1 MILSIPDVLTPA
13 ELASLNQALEK
24 AQFADGRA
32 TASGAAARAKSNRQ
46 VSPKDPALPTMQ
58 KTVLTALAR
67 NDAFNALA
75 LPLRMV
81 PPLFSRYDPGMTYG
95 DHVDRPVMQGP
106 VPVRTD
112 IALTLFLSDPKSYD
126 GGELVISSDFGPQP
140 VKLAAG
146 GAVLYSACTVH
157 RVEPVT
163 RGTRLA
169 AVAWVQSMVREPE
182 RRQLLVELGTVR
194 KWVERQSPE
203 AREGLQLQKI
213 RAQLMRWWSEV

>member
-58 KTVLTALAR
+58 KTVL
-67 NDAFNALA
+67 
-75 LPLRMV
+75 
-81 PPLFSRYDPGMTYG
+81 
-95 DHVDRPVMQGP
+95 
-106 VPVRTD
+106 
-112 IALTLFLSDPKSYD
+112 
-126 GGELVISSDFGPQP
+126 
-140 VKLAAG
+140 
-146 GAVLYSACTVH
+146 YSACTVH

-169 AVAWVQSMVREPE
+169 AVAWVQSMVRSRSVASFWSSWGRFANGWKGS
-182 RRQLLVELGTVR
+182 RRRRARACSCRKSVR
-194 KWVERQSPE
+194 S
-203 AREGLQLQKI
+203 
-213 RAQLMRWWSEV
+213 

>member
-13 ELASLNQALEK
+13 ELESLNQALEK

-58 KTVLTALAR
+58 KT
-67 NDAFNALA
+67 
-75 LPLRMV
+75 
-81 PPLFSRYDPGMTYG
+81 
-95 DHVDRPVMQGP
+95 
-106 VPVRTD
+106 
-112 IALTLFLSDPKSYD
+112 
-126 GGELVISSDFGPQP
+126 
-140 VKLAAG
+140 
-146 GAVLYSACTVH
+146 VLYSACTVH